1 MNKKEKQ
8 PKPNYTSEMQ
18 RLYLE
23 MFLSDAET
31 FVRCQNIFDPLNF
44 DQRYQDTAAFITKY
58 VDEYKVMPESSIVNA
73 SCKMDLQPV
82 QLAKENYDWLMDE
95 FENFSRHKGLE
106 RAIVASADLLE
117 AGDYGPV
124 EKLIKDAI
132 QISLNKD
139 MGTDYFEDPRARLS
153 KLKDGNG
160 QISTGWPSIDKK
172 LYGGFNRGELNIF
185 CAGSGGGKSLFLANM
200 GVNWAQQGLNVL
212 YLTFELSEGLVAMRL
227 DSMMTGVS
235 TREIF
240 KNLDEVELK
249 VKMIGKKSGNLQV
262 KYMPSGKNCNDIR
275 AYLKEYQ
282 VKKGCKPDV
291 ILIDYLDLMMP
302 LSVKVS
308 PSDLFVKDKYVS
320 EEIRNLAMETQ
331 CITVTASQLNRS
343 AVEEIEFDH
352 SHISGGLSKIMTADN
367 VIGIFTSRAMKERG
381 RYQIQFMKTRS
392 SSGVG
397 QKVDLEFDV
406 DTLRISDL
414 GEDGDTASFSQ
425 GGGQG
430 NSNGG
435 SSMMQGFK
443 RTSNV
448 STSSGGSSQPWERPN
463 PKEGWSLEKPKG
475 PNAASDIRSMIANL
489 NNDED

>member
-1 MNKKEKQ
+1 MT
-8 PKPNYTSEMQ
+8 KPNYNLDVQ

-31 FVRCQNIFDPLNF
+31 FIRCQNIFDPKNF
-44 DQRYQDTAAFITKY
+44 DRKLYDVAEFVNNY
-58 VDEYKVMPESSIVNA
+58 VDKYKIMPEVSIVNS
-73 SCKMDLQPV
+73 SCGADLQSVSLP
-82 QLAKENYDWLMDE
+82 KENYEWLMDE

-106 RAIVASADLLE
+106 RAILESADLLE
-117 AGDYGPV
+117 KGDYGPV

-139 MGTDYFEDPRARLS
+139 MGTDYFEDPRSRLA

-160 QISTGWPSIDKK
+160 QISTGWPSVDKK

-185 CAGSGGGKSLFLANM
+185 AAASGGGKSLFLANL
-200 GVNWAQQGLNVL
+200 GVNWALQGLNVI
-212 YLTFELSEGLVAMRL
+212 YLTFELSESLVAMRL
-227 DSMMTGVS
+227 DSMTTGIG
-235 TREIF
+235 TKEIF
-240 KNLDEVELK
+240 KNIDDVELK
-249 VKMIGKKSGNLQV
+249 VKMLEKRAGSIQI

-282 VKKGCKPDV
+282 VKKQRKPDV
-291 ILIDYLDLMMP
+291 LLIDYLDLMMP

-320 EEIRNLAMETQ
+320 EEIRNLAMETH

-352 SHISGGLSKIMTADN
+352 SHISGGLSKIQTADN

-397 QKVDLEFDV
+397 QKVDLDFNV

-414 GEDGDTASFSQ
+414 GEDEEGSFNQ
-425 GGGQG
+425 QRTH
-430 NSNGG
+430 NTSNAV
-435 SSMMQGFK
+435 MQGLK
-443 RTSNV
+443 RTSTV
-448 STSSGGSSQPWERPN
+448 STSQKVDPDTGEITDPAAGISASKLKSA
-463 PKEGWSLEKPKG
+463 KG
-475 PNAASDIRSMIANL
+475 AAPLIRSMLSNL
-489 NNDED
+489 NPEKD

>member
-1 MNKKEKQ
+1 
-8 PKPNYTSEMQ
+8 
-18 RLYLE
+18 
-23 MFLSDAET
+23 
-31 FVRCQNIFDPLNF
+31 
-44 DQRYQDTAAFITKY
+44 
-58 VDEYKVMPESSIVNA
+58 
-73 SCKMDLQPV
+73 
-82 QLAKENYDWLMDE
+82 
-95 FENFSRHKGLE
+95 
-106 RAIVASADLLE
+106 
-117 AGDYGPV
+117 
-124 EKLIKDAI
+124 
-132 QISLNKD
+132 
-139 MGTDYFEDPRARLS
+139 
-153 KLKDGNG
+153 
-160 QISTGWPSIDKK
+160 
-172 LYGGFNRGELNIF
+172 
-185 CAGSGGGKSLFLANM
+185 
-200 GVNWAQQGLNVL
+200 
-212 YLTFELSEGLVAMRL
+212 
-227 DSMMTGVS
+227 MTGIG

-240 KNLDEVELK
+240 KSIDDVELK
-249 VKMIGKKSGNLQV
+249 VKVLGKKSGNLQI

-397 QKVDLEFDV
+397 QKVDLEFNV
-406 DTLRISDL
+406 DTLRITDL

-430 NSNGG
+430 NTSGG
-435 SSMMQGFK
+435 SSMIQGLK
-443 RTSNV
+443 RTSTV
-448 STSSGGSSQPWERPN
+448 TTSSGDSGGWARPT
-463 PKEGWSLEKPKG
+463 PKEGWSLDKPVKKATG
-475 PNAASDIRSMIANL
+475 TAGDIRNMLANL
-489 NNDED
+489 NSEKD

>member
-1 MNKKEKQ
+1 MN
-8 PKPNYTSEMQ
+8 KPNYDHTMQ
-18 RLYLE
+18 KLYLE
-23 MFLSDAET
+23 MFLGDAET
-31 FVRCQNIFDPLNF
+31 FIRCQNIFDPKNF
-44 DQRYQDTAAFITKY
+44 DQRLQDSAEFINKY
-58 VDEYKVMPESSIVNA
+58 VDEYKVMPEVSIVNA
-73 SCKMDLQPV
+73 STKSQFESV
-82 QLAKENYDWLMDE
+82 QLPKENYDWLMDE

-106 RAIVASADLLE
+106 RAIIESSDLLE

-139 MGTDYFEDPRARLS
+139 MGTDYFDDPRARLT

-185 CAGSGGGKSLFLANM
+185 CAGSGGGKSLFLANL
-200 GVNWAQQGLNVL
+200 GLNWVLAGLNVV
-212 YLTFELSEGLVAMRL
+212 YLTFELNEGLVSMRL
-227 DSMMTGVS
+227 DSMTTGIG
-235 TREIF
+235 TRDIF
-240 KNLDEVELK
+240 KNIDDVELK
-249 VKMIGKKSGNLQV
+249 VRMLGKKSGSLQV
-262 KYMPSGKNCNDIR
+262 KYMPSGKNCNDLR

-282 VKKGCKPDV
+282 VKTGRKPDV
-291 ILIDYLDLMMP
+291 LLIDYLDLMMP

-397 QKVDLEFDV
+397 QKVDLEFNI

-414 GEDGDTASFSQ
+414 GDEADSASFSQ
-425 GGGQG
+425 GGGKPQSPAG
-430 NSNGG
+430 GIYSNL
-435 SSMMQGFK
+435 K
-443 RTSNV
+443 RTSSV
-448 STSSGGSSQPWERPN
+448 STTTDPETGEIIEVD
-463 PKEGWSLEKPKG
+463 PKQG
-475 PNAASDIRSMIANL
+475 ANL
-489 NNDED
+489 KLNKSATPAPLIRQWVNNMPNLNPEKD